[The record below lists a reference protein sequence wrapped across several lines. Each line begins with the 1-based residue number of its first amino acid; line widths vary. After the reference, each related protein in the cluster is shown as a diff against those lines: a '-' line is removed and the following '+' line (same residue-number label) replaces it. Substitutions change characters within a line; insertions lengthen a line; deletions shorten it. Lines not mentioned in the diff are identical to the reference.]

1 MADLSNLK
9 IKDTYQLLLQADAA
23 GNIQNL
29 QGATPNPI
37 IINGNLRYVDGNQ
50 QADYYLKSDGS
61 GNASWS
67 QVTVS
72 GDIYISAATLDDT
85 VLKLHTTSG
94 TTINVPVSYWS
105 TDGSGNYSNSGL
117 TGNVGIGTSSPNSKL
132 TVVGA
137 VSATTDIVADG
148 SIYSGSSKLESLFLT
163 QASLSGSSTVDK
175 VGTITTNQFTVWSDS
190 NKTLKSIPNLRLQ
203 GSVVTGDIISGTTLS
218 ASTIYTSGAINATG
232 GLYGDD
238 LTLKGQAVLNYSLG
252 NDRIIVGNKPTLIQ
266 GHLTTSTVTG
276 DIISGTTLSAAT
288 VYNSGDVLVGGAV
301 YANIFSIGDTKEPL
315 ASLTDNDIWIG
326 NSNSLDGLKLGRN
339 ATDRVQI
346 FGNTIAGSI
355 VSDTFISGTTV
366 SAVTLNI
373 QNTLTAGNTTVGSLV
388 ATTLDTGQGANELY
402 DMDQNV
408 KTDSSVTFTSVDT
421 GQGANELYAMNQDVQ
436 TTDAVTFVGITTN
449 VLSGGTISATTVH
462 ASDVYGSRFL
472 SNGYLAISQATGV
485 LAFGNTDNQVM
496 IDARTGGLN
505 INGSITTLTNMS
517 ASGNISGATL
527 QAVRKFTEPTLTDNS
542 YQGDLIYN
550 PPGASE
556 YEVSPGNLYCLTG
569 STWVAADAD
578 IPNLSKGLLGLAVG
592 ASNINGF
599 LIKGYYTL
607 SIDAGTLSNPL
618 FISATAGRMTDVAPS
633 STGQFVRVLGYVMDS
648 SNGQVWFDPDKTW
661 IELS

>member
-9 IKDTYQLLLQADAA
+9 IKDTYQLLLQVDGT
-23 GNIQNL
+23 GNVQNL
-29 QGATPNPI
+29 QGATPNPL

-72 GDIYISAATLDDT
+72 GDIYISAATMDDT

-132 TVVGA
+132 TVVGS

-238 LTLKGQAVLNYSLG
+238 LTLKGQAVLNYNLG
-252 NDRIIVGNKPTLIQ
+252 SDRIIVGNKPTLIQ
-266 GHLTTSTVTG
+266 GDLTTSTVTG

-288 VYNSGDVLVGGAV
+288 IYTSGDISVGGTMNTSKMV
-301 YANIFSIGDTKEPL
+301 TGPVTSGSITGT
-315 ASLTDNDIWIG
+315 SIWIEDYIYHVNDDDTYFG
-326 NSNSLDGLKLGRN
+326 FNTGDKFIVKCGGETMMLMHQQDSNPNIVYLNYNNDDTDFKVKGGSNNNLLYTE
-339 ATDRVQI
+339 ASTDRVGIKTNSPAQELDVR
-346 FGNTIAGSI
+346 GSI
-355 VSDTFISGTTV
+355 
-366 SAVTLNI
+366 
-373 QNTLTAGNTTVGSLV
+373 
-388 ATTLDTGQGANELY
+388 
-402 DMDQNV
+402 
-408 KTDSSVTFTSVDT
+408 
-421 GQGANELYAMNQDVQ
+421 
-436 TTDAVTFVGITTN
+436 IT
-449 VLSGGTISATTVH
+449 SGGISATTISATSVH
-462 ASDVYGSRFL
+462 ASNVYGGSVF
-472 SNGYLAISQATGV
+472 SNGYRAITQTTGI
-485 LAFGNTDNQVM
+485 LTFGDTDNQVM

-505 INGSITTLTNMS
+505 ITGSITTLTNMS

-527 QAVRKFTEPTLTDNS
+527 QAVRKFTEPSLTDHS
-542 YQGDLIYN
+542 YEGDIIYN
-550 PPGASE
+550 PPGNEEE
-556 YEVSPGNLYCLTG
+556 YDVAQGTLYCLTG
-569 STWVAADAD
+569 NTWVNTDAD
-578 IPNLSKGLLGLAVG
+578 VPNLSKGLLGIAVG
-592 ASNINGF
+592 TSNTDGF
-599 LIKGYYTL
+599 LIKGYYTMT
-607 SIDAGTLSNPL
+607 IDVGTLSNPL
-618 FISATAGRMTDVAPS
+618 FISTSAGRVTDVAPS

-648 SNGQVWFDPDKTW
+648 SNGQIWFDPDKSW